1 MSYIYEND
9 VTKTSANLQKTVA
22 YLLSLHKN
30 EYEWNMLG
38 IKVVGHIDALPIP
51 DGTYNYGDAYMVGTE
66 TPYEMYVYTR
76 ADAMH
81 STDYWFN
88 IGKFP
93 QPGPQ
98 GPAGSGLSDVTELD
112 ISGVDLAEY
121 DTDLGARITYGGAA
135 LIATDPNTHEQIVDD
150 IPHTTIQLPIK
161 PGKYISID
169 ADSTNTAIEV
179 KVDDTELA
187 NDYVKLPTQTGTRV
201 PLWLGDSQQL
211 TWQRADS
218 NATNSTVM
226 LRDSNANTRVHNLY
240 CDEILRLSDGYQA
253 GTANQLRY
261 AVTTNADY
269 TVAKTSTDTGTIA
282 ADKLANLQQFTQMHI
297 VYDNQ
302 LYYRMDPL
310 AAPDGTLNY
319 IHIDSVQN
327 NGSYKATGKCFSIT
341 TSTRAWQVVDIKFAS
356 DAAGSNETYVNTVG
370 LYSAGNVQM
379 YLTLTTPMPID
390 KSTFFDKFSGCQIV
404 GTWKNL
410 AETGSELKSA
420 VMLISTIGDKV
431 TVQAGSNTYTY
442 TANQL
447 TVSVSTHKVSL

>member
-1 MSYIYEND
+1 MPFIYEND
-9 VTKTSANLQKTVA
+9 ISKTNANLQTTVA
-22 YLLSLHKN
+22 YLVSLHKN

-38 IKVVGHIDALPIP
+38 IKMVGHIDKLPIP
-51 DGTYNYGDAYMVGTE
+51 DGQYEYGDAYMVGTE

-121 DTDLGARITYGGAA
+121 DTDIGARITYGGAA

-150 IPHTTIQLPIK
+150 IPTTSIQLPIK
-161 PGKYISID
+161 PGKYINID
-169 ADSTNTAIEV
+169 ANSSNTAIEV

-211 TWQRADS
+211 TWQLADS
-218 NATNSTVM
+218 SATNSTVM
-226 LRDSNANTRVHNLY
+226 LRDSNANAKVHNLY
-240 CDEILRLSDGYQA
+240 CDEILRASDGYQA
-253 GTANQLRY
+253 GTVNQLRY

-310 AAPDGTLNY
+310 GAPDGTLNY
-319 IHIDSVQN
+319 IHIDSVQD
-327 NGSYKATGKCFSIT
+327 GSGGYKATGKCFSIT
-341 TSTRAWQVVDIKFAS
+341 TATRAWQVVDLIMGG
-356 DAAGSNETYVNTVG
+356 GSGSSYINTVN
-370 LYSAGNVQM
+370 LTSSGNVR
-379 YLTLTTPMPID
+379 LSFTLTTSTPLTQNNLYARLAAIPII
-390 KSTFFDKFSGCQIV
+390 GIYY
-404 GTWKNL
+404 NL
-410 AETGSELKSA
+410 ATSESAFEPAQITLPNVGATNISVITG
-420 VMLISTIGDKV
+420 
-431 TVQAGSNTYTY
+431 AGKQYTY
-442 TANQL
+442 TTNQMTISIL
-447 TVSVSTHKVSL
+447 SVVA